1 MVMDTDSIIKKWLP
15 YLSGIIIIGGL
26 LYLIFFYLPFGIEI
40 VQYIDMSDCLL
51 LRLDKFTYFILFV
64 AICYFLSRLQ
74 YIPGDPATTK
84 DAPVVLTGPT
94 IIENTAPV
102 TANNTAI
109 IEAVNDTMAVSSR
122 PRLINRRNLPL
133 YAGLSVVYN
142 VYWFEKSTST
152 LLAWVNTIFGIG
164 LFLLTMLVFRNY
176 FFQPGSDTKKKNIFN
191 DFPVVRLAFLYF
203 AFMSFL
209 GFSNATLI
217 SGGYS
222 NSKEQFRIT
231 LKSSEVLNNSDSL
244 VFVGR
249 IKNYNF
255 LYNPRTSSKVIVPAG
270 EVMRCDMTSIASVRQ
285 YDTCCT
291 CLCLP

>member
-64 AICYFLSRLQ
+64 GICYFLSRIQ
-74 YIPGDPATTK
+74 YTPGDPVITK
-84 DAPVVLTGPT
+84 DAPVVATGT
-94 IIENTAPV
+94 AVIENAASATG
-102 TANNTAI
+102 NSTAI
-109 IEAVNDTMAVSSR
+109 TETVNDATAVSSR
-122 PRLINRRNLPL
+122 PKLIEQRNFPL
-133 YAGLSVVYN
+133 YVGLSVVYN

-152 LLAWVNTIFGIG
+152 LLVWVNTIFGIG

-176 FFQPGSDTKKKNIFN
+176 FFQPGSDNKKKNIFN
-191 DFPVVRLAFLYF
+191 DFPVARLAFLYF

-217 SGGYS
+217 SGGSS
-222 NSKEQFRIT
+222 NTTEKFRIT

-244 VFVGR
+244 VLVGK
-249 IKNYNF
+249 IKNYYF
-255 LYNPRTSSKVIVPAG
+255 LFNPRASSKTIVPTG
-270 EVMRCDMTSIASVRQ
+270 EVMRCDMTSIAIARQ
-285 YDTCCT
+285 YDTCT